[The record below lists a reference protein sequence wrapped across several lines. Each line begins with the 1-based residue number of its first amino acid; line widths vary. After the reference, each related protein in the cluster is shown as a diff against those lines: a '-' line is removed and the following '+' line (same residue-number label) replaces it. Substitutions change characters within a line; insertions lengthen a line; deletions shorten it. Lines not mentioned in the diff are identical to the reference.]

1 MGFAAFIANSLIFLM
16 IGLSLVQLIR
26 VDATALVL
34 AIGLV
39 LAGRAL
45 SVYPICLFFRRSKW
59 VIPLRE
65 QHVLW
70 WGGLRGALA
79 LALALSL
86 PPSFPLYSEILA
98 TAFGVV
104 VFSVIAQGLT
114 MPLLMRKLK
123 IRDGDERIQH

>member
-1 MGFAAFIANSLIFLM
+1 L
-16 IGLSLVQLIR
+16 IGLSLAPLIR
-26 VDATALVL
+26 VDATAMVF
-34 AIGLV
+34 AIGFV

-45 SVYPICLFFRRSKW
+45 SVYPVCLLFSSSKW
-59 VIPLRE
+59 AIPLRE

-86 PPSFPLYSEILA
+86 PPSFPLHNDILA

-104 VFSVIAQGLT
+104 VFSVIVQGVT
-114 MPLLMRKLK
+114 MPWLMRKLEFNNK
-123 IRDGDERIQH
+123 SSPDSSP